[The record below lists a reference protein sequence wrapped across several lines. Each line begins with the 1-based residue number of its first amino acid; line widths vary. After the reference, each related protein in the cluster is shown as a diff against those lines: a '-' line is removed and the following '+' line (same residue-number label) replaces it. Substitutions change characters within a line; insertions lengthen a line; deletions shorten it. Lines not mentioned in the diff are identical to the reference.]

1 MPWASGAQR
10 GWGHTPAGE
19 KALGGPAKVAEW
31 DAASKGQHVPYKV
44 GSHASGGPVVNK
56 GYLSKTEAFAAGGP
70 VLARSG
76 RSWAKPDIN
85 NSRAADEKPT
95 YGDILDGTDR
105 FTSSNPSDQGL
116 PANVQRT
123 KPDEDWT
130 KAHVGSKAIRSGD
143 TKSEKP
149 VKPRG

>member
-1 MPWASGAQR
+1 MPWESGAQR
-10 GWGHTPAGE
+10 GWGHTPEGE

-44 GSHASGGPVVNK
+44 GSHASGGPIVNK
-56 GYLSKTEAFAAGGP
+56 GYLGKSQAFAAGGP
-70 VLARSG
+70 VLPRSG
-76 RSWAKPDIN
+76 RCWTKAEIN
-85 NSRAADEKPT
+85 NSRAADDKPE
-95 YGDILDGTDR
+95 YGDMLSGTDR

-130 KAHVGSKAIRSGD
+130 KTHVANKAVRSGD
-143 TKSEKP
+143 TKSGKP
-149 VKPRG
+149 PKPRS